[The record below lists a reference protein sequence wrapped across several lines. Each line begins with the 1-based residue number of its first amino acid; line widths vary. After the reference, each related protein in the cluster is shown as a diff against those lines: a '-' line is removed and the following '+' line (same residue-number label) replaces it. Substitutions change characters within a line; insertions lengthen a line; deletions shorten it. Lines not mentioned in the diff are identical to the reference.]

1 MLGHRWPI
9 STSCGSTHTRREQR
23 SLRISPMAGVSDPA
37 CEGTAADD
45 GGCRGALSPAPHLP
59 CCEGGEALMDPMK
72 VPVTVRSADAQA
84 TARIEPDDAHDE
96 ERRALETRSDPHPP
110 PCAPGPTAHPGVASP
125 RIGRFTIL
133 ARLGEGAMGIVY
145 AAYDDQ
151 LDRKVAVKMLRNET
165 LMRDSTARD
174 RMLREAQTLARV
186 SHPNIVTVHE
196 VGTHEGEIWIAM
208 EFVRGATITEWL
220 AAAPRSWR
228 EIIGVFLQAG
238 RGLAAAHAAGIVHR
252 DFKPANTLV
261 TSDGVVKVLDFG
273 LARSV
278 RAITQPSRDVPAT
291 AVTAT
296 AVTATA
302 VAVTTADAT
311 AEETADASFD
321 IHLTDPG
328 TVIGTPAYMS
338 PEQHLGEPATRRSDQ
353 FGFN

>member
-1 MLGHRWPI
+1 
-9 STSCGSTHTRREQR
+9 
-23 SLRISPMAGVSDPA
+23 
-37 CEGTAADD
+37 
-45 GGCRGALSPAPHLP
+45 
-59 CCEGGEALMDPMK
+59 
-72 VPVTVRSADAQA
+72 
-84 TARIEPDDAHDE
+84 
-96 ERRALETRSDPHPP
+96 
-110 PCAPGPTAHPGVASP
+110 
-125 RIGRFTIL
+125 
-133 ARLGEGAMGIVY
+133 MGIVY

-278 RAITQPSRDVPAT
+278 RAITQPSRDVPAA

-296 AVTATA
+296 VVTATA
-302 VAVTTADAT
+302 AAAAVTTADAT